1 MTLEPYLERIGFA
14 GEPRA
19 DLATLEALHRLHPQA
34 IPFENLSTL
43 LGAPVS
49 LDRDAIEEKLI
60 RQRRGGYCFEHNAL
74 FQRVLEAIGFE
85 PTALAARVIWNRQKD
100 YVNPRTHMA
109 LIVTIDRE
117 RYLCDVGFGGAT
129 LTAPLVL
136 APDREQMTPHE
147 PFKISQIGDLFTL
160 SVKFADGWRDAYE
173 FDLQPQLAVDY
184 EAMNHYVQTWPASP
198 FRRVL
203 MAARPHPGGR
213 VALAGNELS
222 RYESGRLSERR
233 QLATPE
239 ALRRVLEDELGIAMP
254 ESPELEPLLARIAA
268 GQGQ

>member
-1 MTLEPYLERIGFA
+1 MRLEPYLERIGFA
-14 GEPRA
+14 GEPMA

-49 LDRDAIEEKLI
+49 LDRGAIEEKLI
-60 RQRRGGYCFEHNAL
+60 RQRRGGYCFEHNTL
-74 FQRVLEAIGFE
+74 FQGVLEAIGFE
-85 PTALAARVIWNRQKD
+85 PTALAARVVWNRHKA

-109 LIVTIDRE
+109 LVVEIGRE

-129 LTAPLVL
+129 LTAPLRL
-136 APDREQMTPHE
+136 RPGHEQDTPHE
-147 PFKISQIGDLFTL
+147 PFTINKIDDIFTL
-160 SVKFADGWRDAYE
+160 SVKFGDDWKDAYE
-173 FDLQPQLAVDY
+173 FDLQPQLPIDY
-184 EAMNHYVQTWPASP
+184 EAMNHYVQTWPESP

-222 RYESGRLSERR
+222 RYESGQLIERR
-233 QLATPE
+233 RLATPE
-239 ALRRVLEDELGIAMP
+239 ALRDVLEDELGIALP
-254 ESPELEPLLARIAA
+254 DSPGLEPLLARITA
-268 GQGQ
+268 GQGP